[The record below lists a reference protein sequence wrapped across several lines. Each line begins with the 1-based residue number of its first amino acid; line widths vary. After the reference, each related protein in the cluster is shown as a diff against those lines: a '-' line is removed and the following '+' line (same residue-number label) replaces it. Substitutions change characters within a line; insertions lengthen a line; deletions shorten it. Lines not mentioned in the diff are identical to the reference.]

1 MTRLARPEDLPALRE
16 LERAAGVLFRDVG
29 MAKIADDEPWSVEE
43 LAPFQSDGRCWVT
56 EDAGRVVAYLI
67 AEVVDDRGHIEQVSV
82 LPSHARR
89 GLGRELIET
98 ADEWAG
104 KLGLPALTLTTYAEV
119 QWNAP
124 YYARLGFRVLP
135 SAELGP
141 ELREIRATEISRG
154 LDEWPRVAM
163 IRNR

>member
-1 MTRLARPEDLPALRE
+1 M
-16 LERAAGVLFRDVG
+16 GH
-29 MAKIADDEPWSVEE
+29 
-43 LAPFQSDGRCWVT
+43 
-56 EDAGRVVAYLI
+56 
-67 AEVVDDRGHIEQVSV
+67 DR
-82 LPSHARR
+82 
-89 GLGRELIET
+89 LGRALIET

-104 KLGLPALTLTTYAEV
+104 RLELPALTLTTYTGV
-119 QWNAP
+119 PWNAP
-124 YYARLGFRVLP
+124 YYTRLGFRVLP